1 MQITAQSF
9 KDHFWKYTND
19 LFALLDEGGSFVKV
33 NNAWK
38 KQLGFS
44 ETELLETRFSDVFVD
59 VDQHIIYNSLEDL
72 RHKRKTETTILGSI
86 KNSEKPFL
94 FMWTIC
100 YDSDIQKFDVVGVR
114 IEPQN
119 IKDQKDNLSPAN
131 IFIFNL
137 PNHKYEYISREMV
150 SFTGYALRELYAMG
164 DKLLETLVH
173 PDDLEKVLMHMDIL
187 ANGEKG
193 KIVEFE
199 NRMLRIDG
207 KMIWVSN
214 RISGF
219 RYDKKDKPIEIIGSI
234 EDITK
239 HKVEIQKIQEQKEF
253 LRSIFTGIEMAL
265 FVVDV
270 AVDGEFYY
278 RELNPVYERLTGLTT
293 EWIKGRKPDEL
304 HPRFSYE
311 IIDLIKS
318 RYANCVDSGEN
329 IQYEEQRNFD
339 GQESWWLTTLTPLK
353 EVDGRI
359 FRIVGSSALITKQ
372 KQLENDLKASN
383 KELAEFGQSISHDLQ
398 APLRRIAS
406 FAQLLEMDY
415 KDKLDDEAKDFIQKI
430 YTGAKQMQTM
440 IQELLKYS
448 RISHRELNM
457 REIDMNWLIKDA
469 ILVLDKQ
476 IELVGGKIKT
486 QNLPTVHGNK
496 QMLSLLFQNLISNAI
511 KYNERLP
518 EIEIGVYQD
527 ENSYVFWVKDN
538 GIGIE
543 KEYFGDI
550 FKTFR
555 RLHPSNKYS
564 GTGIGLSNCKKI
576 VERHGGEIWLESTVT
591 EGSTFFVRLPHLTN
605 ANS

>member
-1 MQITAQSF
+1 MEITAQSF

-19 LFALLDEGGSFVKV
+19 LFALLDDGGSFVKV

-38 KQLGFS
+38 KHLGFS

-59 VDQHIIYNSLEDL
+59 VDQQIIYKSLEDL
-72 RHKRKTETTILGSI
+72 RLNRKTETTILGSI

-173 PDDLEKVLMHMDIL
+173 PEDLEKVLTHMDIL
-187 ANGEKG
+187 ANGGKG

-270 AVDGEFYY
+270 AEDGEFYY

-304 HPRFSYE
+304 YPRFSHE
-311 IIDLIKS
+311 MIDVIKS

-372 KQLENDLKASN
+372 KQLENDLMASN

-476 IELVGGKIKT
+476 IELVGGKIET

-511 KYNERLP
+511 KYNERMP
-518 EIEIGVYQD
+518 EIEIGVKQD
-527 ENSYVFWVKDN
+527 ENGFVFWVKDN

-543 KEYFGDI
+543 KEYFDDI

-576 VERHGGEIWLESTVT
+576 IERHGGEIWLESTVN